1 MMAIIAHIVNI
12 LKTIEL
18 YMFFFFL
25 VIIYF
30 WLCWIFIAVRLPL
43 VAVNGGS
50 SLVAVRGFLIA
61 VASRCRALVL
71 GARASVAVVGRL

>member
-1 MMAIIAHIVNI
+1 MMVIIAHIVNI

-18 YMFFFFL
+18 YIFFFW

-30 WLCWIFIAVRLPL
+30 WLCWVFIAVRLPL
-43 VAVNGGS
+43 VAVSGGS

-61 VASRCRALVL
+61 VASLV
-71 GARASVAVVGRL
+71 AEH